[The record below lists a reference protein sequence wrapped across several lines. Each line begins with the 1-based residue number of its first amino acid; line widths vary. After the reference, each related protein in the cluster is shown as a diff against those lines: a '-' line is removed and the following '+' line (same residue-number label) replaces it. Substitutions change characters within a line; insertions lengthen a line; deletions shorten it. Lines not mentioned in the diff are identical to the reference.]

1 MFCITEYLYEII
13 YPKDKSGLWQKVHF
27 STIPNSFVNFP
38 LPLHLKQSKLTY
50 ITEDSNKDSLKKV
63 TFQDHVMYEKRF

>member
-1 MFCITEYLYEII
+1 MLHTYLHKII
-13 YPKDKSGLWQKVHF
+13 YPKDKSGFLQEVHF

>member
-1 MFCITEYLYEII
+1 MLHTHLHKIT
-13 YPKDKSGLWQKVHF
+13 YPKDKSGFLQEVHF

-50 ITEDSNKDSLKKV
+50 ITEDSNKVSVKKV
-63 TFQDHVMYEKRF
+63 TSKIISNV